1 MLSDFT
7 INNINDED
15 IFLIIDNNK
24 IINIDDFDKLD
35 NYFTKKKIAKD
46 DYWNNSERYKNC
58 FNFIQT
64 NMNNNFI
71 SVKCPSTN
79 NIISTDLYFTITGQD
94 NVLGNNLYCFYY
106 FKSENYMLGFD
117 LGSGLGSMYTNSY
130 SLINFNNNNIYLH
143 LLSINN
149 Y

>member
-7 INNINDED
+7 INKINDED

-35 NYFTKKKIAKD
+35 NYFTKKKFAKD

-94 NVLGNNLYCFYY
+94 NVLGNNLYCFY
-106 FKSENYMLGFD
+106 
-117 LGSGLGSMYTNSY
+117 
-130 SLINFNNNNIYLH
+130 
-143 LLSINN
+143 
-149 Y
+149 